1 MSLMVKVCPVA
12 FRASLRELAFRTATT
27 HILCPKGISSVF
39 LKRPHPLQ
47 ILTRPLC
54 VYRLLSVR
62 SHPFALR
69 HLPLLS
75 FCSLPPANMHPEKI
89 DGHLRPGGRKA
100 SRSSSKRFRDLR
112 EALPFTSKKREVRYF
127 QESKEKK
134 EGVRPQKTDI
144 PPIVPVGSN
153 ALSAFRC

>member
-39 LKRPHPLQ
+39 LKRPYPPQTPTL
-47 ILTRPLC
+47 PLC
-54 VYRLLSVR
+54 VNRLLSVC
-62 SHPFALR
+62 SHSFALQ
-69 HLPLLS
+69 HLLFFSFGSLS
-75 FCSLPPANMHPEKI
+75 PMNKHPEKI
-89 DGHLRPGGRKA
+89 DGHLRPGGRQT

-112 EALPFTSKKREVRYF
+112 EALPFTSKEREVRYF

-134 EGVRPQKTDI
+134 EGVRPQRTDI
-144 PPIVPVGSN
+144 PPIVPVGSYT
-153 ALSAFRC
+153 LSAFRC